1 VIKKLKTH
9 KKCYKIMKLNKTIE
23 KKIKTKKGL
32 TIVEVFISFS
42 ISIILLLSILI
53 VVYWGSNIST
63 INQKFIDISNILN
76 FISYEL
82 QNNTAKY
89 FYINNLNNELT
100 LRTDAINTL
109 EQTIKSYNY
118 KIDNSYDY
126 HIDSINYSKYSN
138 SNTLYEVRVKLSYI
152 HKGTRR
158 ITEISTL
165 ISTTNLEIRAI
176 NNNFPPNDINP
187 TDITRVSPTSA
198 STTSSTSASTNSGP
212 RTISTATDR

>member
-1 VIKKLKTH
+1 
-9 KKCYKIMKLNKTIE
+9 MKLSKTIE
-23 KKIKTKKGL
+23 KKIKIKKGL
-32 TIVEVFISFS
+32 TIIEVFISFS
-42 ISIILLLSILI
+42 IAIILLLSILI

-118 KIDNSYDY
+118 KIGNSYDY

-138 SNTLYEVRVKLSYI
+138 SNTLYEVKVKLSYI

-158 ITEISTL
+158 ISEISTL

-187 TDITRVSPTSA
+187 TDITRVSPTSTTTT
-198 STTSSTSASTNSGP
+198 SRFTTSSTVSS
-212 RTISTATDR
+212 R

>member
-1 VIKKLKTH
+1 
-9 KKCYKIMKLNKTIE
+9 MKLSKTIE
-23 KKIKTKKGL
+23 KKIKNKKGL
-32 TIVEVFISFS
+32 TIIEVFISFS
-42 ISIILLLSILI
+42 IAIILLLSILI

-63 INQKFIDISNILN
+63 INQKFIDISNIIN

-89 FYINNLNNELT
+89 FYINILNNELT

-118 KIDNSYDY
+118 KIGNSYDY

-138 SNTLYEVRVKLSYI
+138 SNTLYEVRVNLSYI

-158 ITEISTL
+158 ITEIST
-165 ISTTNLEIRAI
+165 IVSTTNLEIRAI

-187 TDITRVSPTSA
+187 TNITRVSPTSTTTT
-198 STTSSTSASTNSGP
+198 SRFTIITSSTASSK
-212 RTISTATDR
+212 

>member
-1 VIKKLKTH
+1 
-9 KKCYKIMKLNKTIE
+9 MKLNKTIE

-42 ISIILLLSILI
+42 ISIILLLSLLI

-63 INQKFIDISNILN
+63 INQKFIDISNIIN

-118 KIDNSYDY
+118 KIGNSYDY
-126 HIDSINYSKYSN
+126 HIESINYSKYSN
-138 SNTLYEVRVKLSYI
+138 SNTLYEVKVKISYI
-152 HKGTRR
+152 HKDTRR

-165 ISTTNLEIRAI
+165 ISTTNLEIRGI

-187 TDITRVSPTSA
+187 TDITRISPTSA
-198 STTSSTSASTNSGP
+198 FTTSSTSASTNSSP
-212 RTISTATDR
+212 RTTSTATDR

>member
-1 VIKKLKTH
+1 LIKKLETH
-9 KKCYKIMKLNKTIE
+9 KKWYKIMKLNKTIE

-42 ISIILLLSILI
+42 ISIILLLSLLI

-63 INQKFIDISNILN
+63 INQKFIDISNIIN

-118 KIDNSYDY
+118 KIGNSYDY
-126 HIDSINYSKYSN
+126 HIESINYSKYSN
-138 SNTLYEVRVKLSYI
+138 SNTLYEVKVKISYI
-152 HKGTRR
+152 HKDTRR

-165 ISTTNLEIRAI
+165 ISTTNLEIRGI

-187 TDITRVSPTSA
+187 TDITRISPSSA
-198 STTSSTSASTNSGP
+198 FTTSSTSASTNSSP
-212 RTISTATDR
+212 RTTSTATDR

>member
-1 VIKKLKTH
+1 
-9 KKCYKIMKLNKTIE
+9 MKLNKTIE
-23 KKIKTKKGL
+23 EKIKIKKGL

-89 FYINNLNNELT
+89 FFINNLNNELT
-100 LRTDAINTL
+100 LKTDAINTL

-118 KIDNSYDY
+118 KIGNSYDY
-126 HIDSINYSKYSN
+126 HIESINYSKYSN

-152 HKGTRR
+152 HKDTRR
-158 ITEISTL
+158 ISEIST
-165 ISTTNLEIRAI
+165 IVSTTNLEIKGI

-212 RTISTATDR
+212 ITTSIATVDN